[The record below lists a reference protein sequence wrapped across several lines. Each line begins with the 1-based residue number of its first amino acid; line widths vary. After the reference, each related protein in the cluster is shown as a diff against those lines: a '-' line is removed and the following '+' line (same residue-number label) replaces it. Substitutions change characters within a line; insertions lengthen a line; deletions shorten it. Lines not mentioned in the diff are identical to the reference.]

1 MGRMDSVSVLTTA
14 LRRPRTYAGWTVE
27 ALNAARCAALYPLG
41 LAESALRTGSPKGDD
56 VHDVPVILVHG
67 FGHNRSGWFLLDR
80 ELRNAGFSSVHTLNY
95 VAGTKHVPELAERVA
110 AKVEEVRRLTGAEK
124 VHLVGHSLGGVL
136 IRWYVQE
143 MGGDRFV
150 DTAITVASPHEG
162 TVAAL
167 PALGRTARDLR
178 PGSAVMRRLACG
190 ARPTDVRWIA
200 FYSNLDVLVVPGPS
214 AMLRH
219 PAMRATNIF
228 VKDHGHITIM
238 VSKRVARAIREQLE
252 NRDLVP
258 LAPRQLTSMSATSS
272 RSARGASAGSRSLPG
287 SPEMSAAIS
296 Q

>member
-1 MGRMDSVSVLTTA
+1 
-14 LRRPRTYAGWTVE
+14 
-27 ALNAARCAALYPLG
+27 LYPLG
-41 LAESALRTGSPKGDD
+41 LAEAAFRTGTAAGDD

-67 FGHNRSGWFLLDR
+67 FGHNRSGWFMLDR
-80 ELRNAGFSSVHTLNY
+80 ELRRAGFSSVHTLNY

-110 AKVEEVRRLTGAEK
+110 RKVEEVRRLTGADK

-150 DTAITVASPHEG
+150 DTAVTVASPHEG
-162 TVAAL
+162 TLAAM

-178 PGSAVMRRLACG
+178 PGSMVMRRLACG
-190 ARPTDVRWIA
+190 ARRTDVRWIA

-219 PAMRATNIF
+219 PALGATNVF

-238 VSKRVARAIREQLE
+238 VSKRVARSITQQLE
-252 NRDLVP
+252 SRGLVP
-258 LAPRQLTSMSATSS
+258 LPGANQRAAVSSQLMSMSATSS
-272 RSARGASAGSRSLPG
+272 LSASGANEGSKALPG